1 MQRPDHGDLVRRKDF
16 WDWIPTLVAFLAI
29 YAVLLVFYRPNLLFS
44 MTTTTGG
51 DTGAYHY
58 PMQVLIQDLLPHFKL
73 TGWAPGWYAGMPM
86 FTFYFPFP
94 FLLIAFFQW
103 IIPYQIA
110 FKIVTV
116 LGVFA
121 LPVVTYAFARLLRI
135 RRPYPRARGGTR
147 SCVPLLA
154 ELLDLR
160 RERPQHRWPASS
172 ATC

>member
-1 MQRPDHGDLVRRKDF
+1 MQGPDHGDSVGRKGM

-29 YAVLLVFYRPNLLFS
+29 YAVLFVFYRPDLLFS

-94 FLLIAFFQW
+94 FLLIAFLQLDHPLPDR
-103 IIPYQIA
+103 IQDRDRPG
-110 FKIVTV
+110 
-116 LGVFA
+116 GVRAACRHVRFCA
-121 LPVVTYAFARLLRI
+121 LASHPASV
-135 RRPYPRARGGTR
+135 PGARGRICSSSSFSCRATPSTAGT
-147 SCVPLLA
+147 S
-154 ELLDLR
+154 
-160 RERPQHRWPASS
+160 
-172 ATC
+172 